1 MIIQSSRTTRASRL
15 RRSRPI
21 PWPVLGI
28 VMLIVGVGAATLI
41 IMAR

>member
-28 VMLIVGVGAATLI
+28 VTLIVGVAAPALI
-41 IMAR
+41 VMAR